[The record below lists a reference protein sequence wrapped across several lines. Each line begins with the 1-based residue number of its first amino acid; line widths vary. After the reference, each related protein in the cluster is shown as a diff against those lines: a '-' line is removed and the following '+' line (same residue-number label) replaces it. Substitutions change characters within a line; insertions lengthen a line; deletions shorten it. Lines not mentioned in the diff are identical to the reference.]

1 MGLPNILKEMK
12 LLKQQPDYRFILDQV
27 AYVKP
32 FLERYPDQDDFR
44 KFRRGRCN
52 WSAAWT
58 SSGDSILNPISE
70 LGMVSPE
77 LAR

>member
-12 LLKQQPDYRFILDQV
+12 LLKQQPDYRFVLDQGG
-27 AYVKP
+27 
-32 FLERYPDQDDFR
+32 L
-44 KFRRGRCN
+44 
-52 WSAAWT
+52 
-58 SSGDSILNPISE
+58 LNLSE